1 MTQTRMIPGYARPPA
16 GLLAP
21 IILVISGGYSPAF
34 PRVRKSLHMLTK
46 ELYPYQLAPV
56 DQFLDR
62 GALLVAYE
70 MGTGKTAIAIACAE
84 ELFSCGDI
92 DTCLVICQASLKYQW
107 AQQIAK
113 FTDLP
118 TYTLRFHKRG
128 KPDQVI
134 IVPKPE
140 HCQVIDGD
148 PHLRTMQYSSVMR
161 RHPRYVIMSY
171 ETVLNDA
178 KDVRKIGAQMTVLD
192 EASAI
197 KTFRAKRTKKI
208 KQMLRSPYRL
218 ALTGTPVENKPEELF
233 SIMQWVDES
242 ALGRYDLFERA
253 YIVRDSF
260 GRVER
265 YKNLPVLRE
274 RIAPAMAR
282 KSRTDPDV
290 AKYLPDVDTGEWYVQ
305 MTPALREAYNTIAR
319 DLVIELRGAAGS
331 SGWDMHAYYSGT
343 ATLSENTAMGR
354 IMAREQALEML
365 LDHPDLIIK
374 SGMDYENSLSLQAE
388 GTVRKDWP
396 GSRYS
401 YDKWQDGLVDNVFTS
416 PKVLLLREKIPEIL
430 SYPGNKILIFT
441 TYREML
447 EVLEHEF
454 SSYGTVQFHGGMNA
468 QEKAAAVARYTSD
481 VSCRIFLS
489 SHAGAYGN
497 DMHMANYLINYDL
510 PWSAGKADQINGRH
524 VRASSQFK
532 NVFVRN
538 LITEGTV
545 EERKLALLGLKRRVG
560 SAILD
565 GHGADSQGAIEN
577 DLGSLMKHLTATVPL
592 N

>member
-1 MTQTRMIPGYARPPA
+1 
-16 GLLAP
+16 
-21 IILVISGGYSPAF
+21 
-34 PRVRKSLHMLTK
+34 MLTK
-46 ELYPYQLAPV
+46 ELYPYQEAPV
-56 DQFLDR
+56 EQFLDR
-62 GALLVAYE
+62 GSLLVAYE

-84 ELFSCGDI
+84 ELFACGDI

-107 AQQIAK
+107 AQQLAK
-113 FTDLP
+113 FTDMPVTQQRVRNEFITIPRASCCL
-118 TYTLRFHKRG
+118 
-128 KPDQVI
+128 I
-134 IVPKPE
+134 
-140 HCQVIDGD
+140 IDGS
-148 PHLRTMQYSSVMR
+148 PNIRKLQYELIAKH
-161 RHPRYVIMSY
+161 HPSYIIMSY
-171 ETVLNDA
+171 ETVINDA
-178 KDVRKIGAQMTVLD
+178 AHVRKLNAQLVILD

-242 ALGRYDLFERA
+242 ALGRYDLFEKA

-282 KSRTDPDV
+282 KSRSDPEV
-290 AKYLPDVDTGEWYVQ
+290 AAYLPEVDSGEWYVH
-305 MTPALREAYNTIAR
+305 MTPALREAYNTLAK

-343 ATLSENTAMGR
+343 LSVSESTAMGR

-365 LDHPDLIIK
+365 LDHPDLIIR
-374 SGMDYENSLSLQAE
+374 SAMDYEQSLSLQSE
-388 GTVRKDWP
+388 GVTRKDWP

-401 YDKWQDGLVDNVFTS
+401 YDKWQDGVVDGVFTS
-416 PKVLLLREKIPEIL
+416 PKIVYLREKLPEIL
-430 SYPGNKILIFT
+430 AYPSNKVLIFT

-447 EVLEHEF
+447 DILAHEF
-454 SSYGTVQFHGGMNA
+454 SSYGCVQFHGGMNA
-468 QEKAAAVARYTSD
+468 QEKAAAVAKYTSD
-481 VSCRIFLS
+481 ASTRIFLS
-489 SHAGAYGN
+489 SDAGAYGN
-497 DMHMANYLINYDL
+497 DMYMANYLINYDL
-510 PWSAGKADQINGRH
+510 PWSAGKFDQRNGRH
-524 VRASSQFK
+524 VRASSQFR
-532 NVFVRN
+532 NVYVRN

-545 EERKLALLGLKRRVG
+545 EERKYALLGLKRRVG

-577 DLGSLMKHLTATVPL
+577 DLGSLMRHLTATVPL
-592 N
+592 P